1 MQFYDYDLY
10 VAAIYWIMATL
21 TTVGYGDYHATTVR
35 EQLVIMV
42 IELLGIGFFGYLIG
56 RLNTLLK
63 LVDMKQEVH
72 SERKESLE
80 KFLIQLDRASK
91 ERSLNSC
98 YVANIEQF
106 FGLYWKA
113 NHQTILDQE
122 FFMQL
127 PHTI

>member
-1 MQFYDYDLY
+1 
-10 VAAIYWIMATL
+10 MATL
-21 TTVGYGDYHATTVR
+21 TTVGYGDYYATNSS
-35 EQLVIMV
+35 EQIVIMV

-63 LVDMKQEVH
+63 LVDIKDEVH
-72 SERKESLE
+72 TFRKEGLE

-91 ERSLNSC
+91 KRSLNSI
-98 YVANIEQF
+98 YVSNIEEF

-113 NHQTILDQE
+113 NHSTILEEE